1 MKKIIMILSLLV
13 STITI
18 TTTSAEDIELKT
30 DSAIA
35 FDIESGKVLYEK
47 NAKKILPVASAT
59 KVLTT
64 YMVYKE
70 IEQGKLEWSSPVTIS
85 DYPFQLTTNYTISN
99 VPLDARKYTV
109 KQLMKAMLVTNA
121 NSAAIALAEK
131 IGGTEPIFV
140 DKMKKQLKVWGIN
153 DAKLY
158 NATGL
163 PNSIL
168 GDNIY
173 PKSKQSAENK
183 LSAKDLAIITHH
195 LLTEYP
201 EVLKYTSLPK
211 ATFDG
216 QDIYSYNYMLEGY
229 PYERVGINGLFLGSP
244 EKSGPTFIASSKIN
258 KMKVIS
264 IVIGAHQEDNDVTEP
279 FKTTSLLLDY
289 LYQNFER
296 VTLLKK
302 NQVIKDKSFAIK
314 DSPDQSVSISPKE
327 DMTIIKKIG
336 TTHQNEIIYNKNENP
351 FYAPL
356 ANGDTLA
363 TAKYKDPN
371 IIGMGYIGKSP
382 VVTIQ
387 ANQEVK
393 RSFFLK
399 VWWNHFVDYVNTNL

>member
-1 MKKIIMILSLLV
+1 MTSVTRILAEDLSLK
-13 STITI
+13 
-18 TTTSAEDIELKT
+18 AE
-30 DSAIA
+30 SAIA
-35 FDIESGKVLYEK
+35 FDLDSGKVLYEK
-47 NAKKILPVASAT
+47 NGKKALPVASAT
-59 KVLTT
+59 KALTA
-64 YMVYKE
+64 YMIYQE
-70 IEQGKLEWSSPVTIS
+70 IEEGKLEWSSPVTIS

-109 KQLMKAMLVTNA
+109 KQLMKAMLVTNS

-131 IGGTEPIFV
+131 IGKTEPLFV
-140 DKMKKQLKVWGIN
+140 DKMKKQLKEWGIN

-183 LSAKDLAIITHH
+183 LSARDLAIITHH
-195 LLTEYP
+195 LLKKYP

-216 QDIYSYNYMLEGY
+216 QDIYSYNQMLEGY

-244 EKSGPTFIASSKIN
+244 EKIGPSFIASSKIN

-279 FKTTSLLLDY
+279 FKSTSILLDY
-289 LYQNFER
+289 IYQNFER

-314 DSPDQSVSISPKE
+314 DSPEQAIPISSKK
-327 DMTIIKKIG
+327 DLTIVQKIG
-336 TTHQNEIIYNKNENP
+336 AKHKGEILYTKQNEP
-351 FYAPL
+351 LFAPL
-356 ANGDTLA
+356 KKGDSLA
-363 TAKYKDPN
+363 TAKYKDTN
-371 IIGMGYIGKSP
+371 IVGMGYLGKPP
-382 VVTIQ
+382 VATIQ
-387 ANQEVK
+387 TNQDVR

-399 VWWNHFVDYVNTNL
+399 VWWNHFVDYVNKNL